1 MMPRSAQSS
10 LSHWITARPGMRAG
24 SSGTTSSSRP
34 FAITMPPECWPR
46 WRGRC
51 CASWTSRTRWRT
63 RAASGWTPASRS
75 WRSSASFSSVNSW
88 RAKSFARPV
97 DLLGRE
103 AEHLAHLAHGA
114 LRAVGDDVRGHARAA
129 RAVALVDVLQDLL
142 AAIAR
147 RQVDVDVRPLAAL
160 LGEEALEQELVA
172 HRVDRGDA
180 ERVAHDR
187 VGGRAAALAQD
198 PARAAL
204 AHDVPDDQEVA
215 LEREPADDAE
225 LVVELRA
232 RLGRDP
238 PAVALAR
245 ALEGELAQ
253 DTGKCLPRGEREVG
267 EAVAEVLELER
278 AALGDGERV
287 RERSGEIGEALGGLG
302 GERRWRSALGRSSPA
317 RVVELRAVRDAGE
330 RVEQALAR
338 SVRVAHVAG
347 RERGDAGGEQAAVR
361 ALLVRIAVAP
371 DLAEGV
377 ARAEDLAAT
386 GFASAGSRTT
396 ATSPGEKSRSSCQVT
411 RQCGFSTRAW
421 PSVSRRHKFL

>member
-24 SSGTTSSSRP
+24 SSGTTSSRRP

-88 RAKSFARPV
+88 RASSFASRSICSGARPE
-97 DLLGRE
+97 D
-103 AEHLAHLAHGA
+103 LAHLAHGA

-172 HRVDRGDA
+172 HGIDRGDA

-215 LEREPADDAE
+215 LEREAADDAE

-232 RLGRDP
+232 RLGRDL

-267 EAVAEVLELER
+267 EGVAEVLELKG

-287 RERSGEIGEALGGLG
+287 RERAGEIGEALGGLG
-302 GERRWRSALGRSSPA
+302 WGVEVALGVGQEDPT
-317 RVVELRAVRDAGE
+317 RVVEFRAVGDAGE
-330 RVEQALAR
+330 RIEQTLPR
-338 SVRVAHVAG
+338 RVRVPHVAG
-347 RERGDAGGEQAAVR
+347 RERCDVGGEEASVR

-377 ARAEDLAAT
+377 LCAEDLLQRFRERGLAHD
-386 GFASAGSRTT
+386 RD
-396 ATSPGEKSRSSCQVT
+396 E
-411 RQCGFSTRAW
+411 
-421 PSVSRRHKFL
+421 SRREVAQLLPGDAAVRLLAPARAPR